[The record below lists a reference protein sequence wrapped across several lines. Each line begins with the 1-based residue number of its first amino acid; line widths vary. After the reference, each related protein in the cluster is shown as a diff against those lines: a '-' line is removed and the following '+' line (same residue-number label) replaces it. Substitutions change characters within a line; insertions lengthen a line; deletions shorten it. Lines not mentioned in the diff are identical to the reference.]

1 MTMINLTKI
10 QKNVAGR
17 ALFTIDHLVAS
28 AGDKI
33 GVVGRNGM
41 GKSTLAHLIT
51 GVDTDYRGQLVTDAP
66 VSYVPQLAPTL
77 DQSGGQAMMSR
88 IRQALSARPAILILD
103 EPSSNLDEA
112 HQQWLIAQLQGFQ
125 GLLML
130 ISHDRHLLNAVT
142 NQTWAFEGQRVQA
155 YAGNYAHYRE
165 VRDQQRQT
173 QEVAYQRQMRHQRD
187 LLAAQQQRNEKA
199 QRIRKGNRRMS
210 AAERS
215 KTKSLREATAAKMER
230 TAKRMVARGAHE
242 PQVAKPLTQRGFKL
256 VATDFPSFTGK
267 TVVTGLNVTLKQYGK
282 TLLTHADFQVLPHE
296 RVAIV
301 GPNGSGKTTLLQA
314 ILSRRVSGL
323 TLAPAAKVGVFNQ
336 DMTMLD
342 GERSVWETVRR
353 ASQLPDQTIRNVM
366 GALGLPARFYQQQ
379 VAALSGGEL
388 VKLQLVAILVGQYN
402 VLMLDEP
409 TNYLD
414 VDALEALAAYLQ
426 DYPGTVLF
434 VSHDQSFR
442 DAVATRTLQLTD
454 QQLLDF
460 AQVAVA
466 PKPAEADIA
475 VLQFKY
481 DQLMVDPA
489 ATTAEIQAL
498 KHQIDQLKA

>member
-17 ALFTIDHLVAS
+17 ALFTIDHLVATT
-28 AGDKI
+28 GDKI
-33 GVVGRNGM
+33 GVVGRNGT

-77 DQSGGQAMMSR
+77 DQSGGQAMMSI

-112 HQQWLIAQLQGFQ
+112 HQQWLIAQLQGFH

-130 ISHDRHLLNAVT
+130 ISHDRHLLDAVT
-142 NQTWAFEGQRVQA
+142 NQTWAFEDQRVQA

-187 LLAAQQQRNEKA
+187 LLAAQQQRHEKA

-379 VAALSGGEL
+379 VAELSGGEL

-481 DQLMVDPA
+481 DQMMMDPA

>member
-1 MTMINLTKI
+1 M
-10 QKNVAGR
+10 
-17 ALFTIDHLVAS
+17 
-28 AGDKI
+28 
-33 GVVGRNGM
+33 
-41 GKSTLAHLIT
+41 
-51 GVDTDYRGQLVTDAP
+51 
-66 VSYVPQLAPTL
+66 
-77 DQSGGQAMMSR
+77 
-88 IRQALSARPAILILD
+88 
-103 EPSSNLDEA
+103 
-112 HQQWLIAQLQGFQ
+112 
-125 GLLML
+125 
-130 ISHDRHLLNAVT
+130 
-142 NQTWAFEGQRVQA
+142 
-155 YAGNYAHYRE
+155 
-165 VRDQQRQT
+165 
-173 QEVAYQRQMRHQRD
+173 
-187 LLAAQQQRNEKA
+187 
-199 QRIRKGNRRMS
+199 
-210 AAERS
+210 
-215 KTKSLREATAAKMER
+215 
-230 TAKRMVARGAHE
+230 
-242 PQVAKPLTQRGFKL
+242 TQRGFKL
-256 VATDFPSFTGK
+256 VATFPSFTGK

-301 GPNGSGKTTLLQA
+301 GPNGSGKTTVLQA

-379 VAALSGGEL
+379 VAELSGGEL

-426 DYPGTVLF
+426 GYPGTVLF

-442 DAVATRTLQLTD
+442 DAVATRTLQLTN

-481 DQLMVDPA
+481 DQLMMDPA